1 MRNRL
6 IKLPNP
12 VPFSS
17 WASIAGKWESEGPL
31 RGKFDLVDITSRFGK
46 KTWEKSESEMQRLA
60 LETALKKKDLSP
72 EIIDA
77 VFAGDLINQ
86 CTSSSHA
93 MVNFQIPYF
102 GLYGAC
108 STSVEGLVLA
118 ATMIS
123 TGIYKQCGVISSSHF
138 CSAQRQFR
146 FPLEY
151 GAISAPTSQRTVTGA
166 GAFVL
171 GGEGVAQITE
181 VLPGIVVD
189 SGVSDI
195 NNMGAGMAPAAAD
208 TLATYFRE
216 SCVEPEEFCA
226 IFTGDLGAEGS
237 ALLIELLLMR
247 GIDIR
252 KQHQDCGLMIFDKNR
267 QDVSSGGS
275 GCGCAATT
283 LAAEVLPR
291 VIAGELKKIL
301 FIATGA
307 LMSPLSIHQG
317 EDIPAIA
324 HLVRI
329 EGGQ

>member
-1 MRNRL
+1 MRNGVV
-6 IKLPNP
+6 KLQNP

-17 WASIAGKWESEGPL
+17 WASVVGKWESEGPL
-31 RGKFDLVDITSRFGK
+31 SGKFDLVDTTSRFGK

-60 LETALKKKDLSP
+60 LEAALKKKKLKTD
-72 EIIDA
+72 EIDA

-93 MVNFQIPYF
+93 MANFQIPYF

-108 STSVEGLVLA
+108 STSVEGLVLGSLLVSA
-118 ATMIS
+118 NY
-123 TGIYKQCGVISSSHF
+123 YKKCAVISSSHF

-171 GGEGVAQITE
+171 GGDGTVQITE
-181 VLPGIVVD
+181 VLPGIVID

-208 TLATYFRE
+208 TLARYFQE
-216 SCVEPEEFCA
+216 TCAEPDELCG
-226 IFTGDLGAEGS
+226 IFTGDLGEEGS
-237 ALLIELLLMR
+237 ALLVELLLMR

-252 KQHQDCGLMIFDKNR
+252 GKHHDCGLMIFDKNR

-275 GCGCAATT
+275 GCGCAAVT
-283 LAAEVLPR
+283 LAADILPR
-291 VIAGELKKIL
+291 MTAGELKKIL
-301 FIATGA
+301 FVATGA

-329 EGGQ
+329 EIQ

>member
-1 MRNRL
+1 MRNGVV
-6 IKLPNP
+6 KMQNP

-17 WASIAGKWESEGPL
+17 WACVAGKWESEGPL
-31 RGKFDLVDITSRFGK
+31 NGKFDLVDETSRFGK

-60 LETALKKKDLSP
+60 LETALKKKKLKTD
-72 EIIDA
+72 EVDA

-93 MVNFQIPYF
+93 MANFQIPYF

-108 STSVEGLVLA
+108 STSVEGLVLGSLLVSA
-118 ATMIS
+118 NY
-123 TGIYKQCGVISSSHF
+123 YKKCAVISSSHF

-171 GGEGVAQITE
+171 GGDGMTQITE
-181 VLPGIVVD
+181 VLPGIVID

-208 TLATYFRE
+208 TLMRYFQQT
-216 SCVEPEEFCA
+216 CTEPDELCA
-226 IFTGDLGAEGS
+226 IFTGDLGEEGS
-237 ALLIELLLMR
+237 ALLVELMLMR

-252 KQHQDCGLMIFDKNR
+252 SKHHDCGLMIFDKNR

-275 GCGCAATT
+275 GCGCAAVT
-283 LAAEVLPR
+283 LAADILPR
-291 VIAGELKKIL
+291 MTSGELKKIL
-301 FIATGA
+301 FVATGA

-329 EGGQ
+329 EVK